1 MQRSWQIACVRRKTS
16 ETSSEKP
23 HPTWLSGAAGIGM
36 VATYLLRRLKQL
48 GLRTS
53 NAEILITESGGYR
66 LAP

>member
-1 MQRSWQIACVRRKTS
+1 
-16 ETSSEKP
+16 
-23 HPTWLSGAAGIGM
+23 M